1 MAEIHQNAEDNLSLE
16 KLIREVNYKSLE
28 KGYVPSQFALK
39 FINFIKLVNGNE
51 GEENKSPLF
60 HYEIADQ
67 VQKYK
72 NNLIVAA
79 RGTAKTSLMEYLL
92 LYIAT
97 FGHLDGFGDISVIM
111 YVGDTMDNGCK
122 NLRKNLEFRYDN
134 SEFLKRFVPKAH
146 FTDVGIEFINADGH
160 KLFIKMFGASPL
172 SLDST
177 LHLEDGSTTTIGECK
192 VGDKIFGSD
201 GKLTTI
207 ECKSEIFYKPTY
219 RITLKDGRSLKVSED
234 HINSVVKKI
243 KATGYTQKFELHSM
257 NLTTLELLKED
268 LFYPNSKEN
277 KWFIPNPSALEYIEK
292 DLPLDPYT
300 LGLLLGDGQMKSDG
314 SNNLTA
320 HTDDMDF
327 YVTQIPYEFGTRYK
341 DLRHPDVHN
350 LTIKKIYKE
359 IASLGLR
366 GVHTYDKFVP
376 QIYKVASKEQRLE
389 LLRGLLDTDG
399 SVSKRKLRSVT
410 YYSSTSKKLVDDIT
424 DIVRSL
430 GGYTMLGVYDSHLKP
445 NNKGMN
451 KVRNYK
457 LFIHLNEYIFKLPRK
472 KVLQSPNHY
481 KNTMV
486 GIMSI
491 EQIKTEPTQC
501 IGVNN
506 DSHQFVTTDYIVTH
520 NTGVRGF
527 KVYGKRP
534 TIAILDDLF
543 TDKAAESKT
552 IIKDIENIIYKAVRQ
567 ALHPTKRKVIWIGT
581 PFNKKDPLY
590 KAAGTKEWNTKVYP
604 ICQKFPCTKAEFV
617 GAWEDRFPY
626 EAVKAEFDML
636 KANGKVDAFNQEL
649 MLRILSDD
657 DRLVLDEDIIWYPNR
672 SEILNNLN
680 NYFIYMTTDFATS
693 ELEAADFSVIALW
706 ALDYNGVF
714 HWFDGVCKRQDM
726 AKNVDDVFRFVEMYH
741 PLSVGVEISGQQK
754 GFVSWLKRD
763 MSNRNIWFTIA
774 SDKNSK
780 EEGLRPTTSK
790 LVRFNAALPLF
801 KQRRMAFPKDLEES
815 EIMLE
820 YMDELT
826 SITPSGIKSLHD
838 DCVDSVSQLQLLT
851 YVTPFN
857 PSNNKDTSDQP
868 LPRSKS
874 KFFSIEEDREEVQ
887 SYIV

>member
-1 MAEIHQNAEDNLSLE
+1 MAEVHQNAEDNLSLE

-67 VQKYK
+67 IQKFK

-79 RGTAKTSLMEYLL
+79 RGTAKTSLMEYLI

-97 FGHLDGFGDISVIM
+97 FGHLDGFGDTSVIM

-160 KLFIKMFGASPL
+160 KLFVKMFGAS
-172 SLDST
+172 
-177 LHLEDGSTTTIGECK
+177 
-192 VGDKIFGSD
+192 
-201 GKLTTI
+201 
-207 ECKSEIFYKPTY
+207 
-219 RITLKDGRSLKVSED
+219 
-234 HINSVVKKI
+234 
-243 KATGYTQKFELHSM
+243 
-257 NLTTLELLKED
+257 
-268 LFYPNSKEN
+268 
-277 KWFIPNPSALEYIEK
+277 
-292 DLPLDPYT
+292 
-300 LGLLLGDGQMKSDG
+300 
-314 SNNLTA
+314 
-320 HTDDMDF
+320 
-327 YVTQIPYEFGTRYK
+327 
-341 DLRHPDVHN
+341 
-350 LTIKKIYKE
+350 
-359 IASLGLR
+359 
-366 GVHTYDKFVP
+366 
-376 QIYKVASKEQRLE
+376 
-389 LLRGLLDTDG
+389 
-399 SVSKRKLRSVT
+399 
-410 YYSSTSKKLVDDIT
+410 
-424 DIVRSL
+424 
-430 GGYTMLGVYDSHLKP
+430 
-445 NNKGMN
+445 
-451 KVRNYK
+451 
-457 LFIHLNEYIFKLPRK
+457 
-472 KVLQSPNHY
+472 
-481 KNTMV
+481 
-486 GIMSI
+486 
-491 EQIKTEPTQC
+491 
-501 IGVNN
+501 
-506 DSHQFVTTDYIVTH
+506 
-520 NTGVRGF
+520 TGVRGF
-527 KVYGKRP
+527 KVYGKGP
-534 TIAILDDLF
+534 PIAILDDLF

-672 SEILNNLN
+672 SEILNNLS

-726 AKNVDDVFRFVEMYH
+726 AKNVDDVFRFVQLYQ

-763 MSNRNIWFTIA
+763 MLNRNIWFTIA
-774 SDKNSK
+774 SDKSSK

-801 KQRRMAFPKDLEES
+801 KQRRMAFPKDLEDS

-851 YVTPFN
+851 YVTPFD
-857 PSNNKDTSDQP
+857 PSLNKGLSDQP
-868 LPRSKS
+868 LPKSKS
-874 KFFSIEEDREEVQ
+874 KFFSIEEPVEEIS

>member
-1 MAEIHQNAEDNLSLE
+1 MADIHLNAEDNLSLE
-16 KLIREVNYKSLE
+16 KLIREVNYRALE
-28 KGYVPSQFALK
+28 KGYVPSQFAIK
-39 FINFIKLVNGNE
+39 FINFIKLVNGSE

-97 FGHLDGFGDISVIM
+97 FGHLDGFGDVSVIM

-160 KLFIKMFGASPL
+160 KLFIKMFGAS
-172 SLDST
+172 
-177 LHLEDGSTTTIGECK
+177 
-192 VGDKIFGSD
+192 
-201 GKLTTI
+201 
-207 ECKSEIFYKPTY
+207 
-219 RITLKDGRSLKVSED
+219 
-234 HINSVVKKI
+234 
-243 KATGYTQKFELHSM
+243 
-257 NLTTLELLKED
+257 
-268 LFYPNSKEN
+268 
-277 KWFIPNPSALEYIEK
+277 
-292 DLPLDPYT
+292 
-300 LGLLLGDGQMKSDG
+300 
-314 SNNLTA
+314 
-320 HTDDMDF
+320 
-327 YVTQIPYEFGTRYK
+327 
-341 DLRHPDVHN
+341 
-350 LTIKKIYKE
+350 
-359 IASLGLR
+359 
-366 GVHTYDKFVP
+366 
-376 QIYKVASKEQRLE
+376 
-389 LLRGLLDTDG
+389 
-399 SVSKRKLRSVT
+399 
-410 YYSSTSKKLVDDIT
+410 
-424 DIVRSL
+424 
-430 GGYTMLGVYDSHLKP
+430 
-445 NNKGMN
+445 
-451 KVRNYK
+451 
-457 LFIHLNEYIFKLPRK
+457 
-472 KVLQSPNHY
+472 
-481 KNTMV
+481 
-486 GIMSI
+486 
-491 EQIKTEPTQC
+491 
-501 IGVNN
+501 
-506 DSHQFVTTDYIVTH
+506 
-520 NTGVRGF
+520 TGVRGF

-552 IIKDIENIIYKAVRQ
+552 IIKDVENIIYKAVRQ
-567 ALHPTKRKVIWIGT
+567 ALHPTKRKVILIGT

-590 KAAGTKEWNTKVYP
+590 KAAGTKEWHTKVYP
-604 ICQKFPCTKAEFV
+604 ICQKFPCTKEEFI

-636 KANGKVDAFNQEL
+636 KANGKIDAFNQEL

-672 SEILNNLN
+672 SEIINNLN

-693 ELEAADFSVIALW
+693 ELEASDFSVIAMW

-726 AKNVDDVFRFVEMYH
+726 AKNVDDVFRFVQLYR

-763 MSNRNIWFTIA
+763 MLNRNIWFTIA
-774 SDKNSK
+774 SDKSSK

-838 DCVDSVSQLQLLT
+838 DCVDSISQLQLLT

-857 PSNNKDTSDQP
+857 PELNKGISDQP
-868 LPRSKS
+868 LPKSNS
-874 KFFSIEEDREEVQ
+874 KFFSVEEPVEEVS

>member
-1 MAEIHQNAEDNLSLE
+1 MAEVHQNTEDNLSLE

-67 VQKYK
+67 IQKFK

-79 RGTAKTSLMEYLL
+79 RGTAKTSLMEYLI

-97 FGHLDGFGDISVIM
+97 FGHLDGFGDTSVIM

-160 KLFIKMFGASPL
+160 KLFVKMFGAS
-172 SLDST
+172 
-177 LHLEDGSTTTIGECK
+177 
-192 VGDKIFGSD
+192 
-201 GKLTTI
+201 
-207 ECKSEIFYKPTY
+207 
-219 RITLKDGRSLKVSED
+219 
-234 HINSVVKKI
+234 
-243 KATGYTQKFELHSM
+243 
-257 NLTTLELLKED
+257 
-268 LFYPNSKEN
+268 
-277 KWFIPNPSALEYIEK
+277 
-292 DLPLDPYT
+292 
-300 LGLLLGDGQMKSDG
+300 
-314 SNNLTA
+314 
-320 HTDDMDF
+320 
-327 YVTQIPYEFGTRYK
+327 
-341 DLRHPDVHN
+341 
-350 LTIKKIYKE
+350 
-359 IASLGLR
+359 
-366 GVHTYDKFVP
+366 
-376 QIYKVASKEQRLE
+376 
-389 LLRGLLDTDG
+389 
-399 SVSKRKLRSVT
+399 
-410 YYSSTSKKLVDDIT
+410 
-424 DIVRSL
+424 
-430 GGYTMLGVYDSHLKP
+430 
-445 NNKGMN
+445 
-451 KVRNYK
+451 
-457 LFIHLNEYIFKLPRK
+457 
-472 KVLQSPNHY
+472 
-481 KNTMV
+481 
-486 GIMSI
+486 
-491 EQIKTEPTQC
+491 
-501 IGVNN
+501 
-506 DSHQFVTTDYIVTH
+506 
-520 NTGVRGF
+520 TGVRGF

-801 KQRRMAFPKDLEES
+801 KQRKMAFPKDLEES

-857 PSNNKDTSDQP
+857 PSDNKSTSDQP

-874 KFFSIEEDREEVQ
+874 KFFSIEDDKDEVQ

>member
-67 VQKYK
+67 IQKFK

-79 RGTAKTSLMEYLL
+79 RGTAKTSLMEYLI

-97 FGHLDGFGDISVIM
+97 FGHLDGFGDTSVIM

-160 KLFIKMFGASPL
+160 KLFVKMFGAS
-172 SLDST
+172 
-177 LHLEDGSTTTIGECK
+177 
-192 VGDKIFGSD
+192 
-201 GKLTTI
+201 
-207 ECKSEIFYKPTY
+207 
-219 RITLKDGRSLKVSED
+219 
-234 HINSVVKKI
+234 
-243 KATGYTQKFELHSM
+243 
-257 NLTTLELLKED
+257 
-268 LFYPNSKEN
+268 
-277 KWFIPNPSALEYIEK
+277 
-292 DLPLDPYT
+292 
-300 LGLLLGDGQMKSDG
+300 
-314 SNNLTA
+314 
-320 HTDDMDF
+320 
-327 YVTQIPYEFGTRYK
+327 
-341 DLRHPDVHN
+341 
-350 LTIKKIYKE
+350 
-359 IASLGLR
+359 
-366 GVHTYDKFVP
+366 
-376 QIYKVASKEQRLE
+376 
-389 LLRGLLDTDG
+389 
-399 SVSKRKLRSVT
+399 
-410 YYSSTSKKLVDDIT
+410 
-424 DIVRSL
+424 
-430 GGYTMLGVYDSHLKP
+430 
-445 NNKGMN
+445 
-451 KVRNYK
+451 
-457 LFIHLNEYIFKLPRK
+457 
-472 KVLQSPNHY
+472 
-481 KNTMV
+481 
-486 GIMSI
+486 
-491 EQIKTEPTQC
+491 
-501 IGVNN
+501 
-506 DSHQFVTTDYIVTH
+506 
-520 NTGVRGF
+520 TGVRGF

>member
-1 MAEIHQNAEDNLSLE
+1 MAEIHSNIEDNLSLE
-16 KLIREVNYKSLE
+16 KLIREVNYNALE
-28 KGYVPSQFALK
+28 KGYVPSQFAIK
-39 FINFIKLVNGNE
+39 FINFIKLVNGSE

-67 VQKYK
+67 IQKFK

-97 FGHLDGFGDISVIM
+97 FGHLDGFGEVSVIM

-122 NLRKNLEFRYDN
+122 NLRKKLEFRYDK
-134 SEFLKRFVPKAH
+134 SDFLKKFVPQAH
-146 FTDVGIEFINADGH
+146 FTDVGIEFINANGH
-160 KLFIKMFGASPL
+160 KTFIKMFGAS
-172 SLDST
+172 
-177 LHLEDGSTTTIGECK
+177 
-192 VGDKIFGSD
+192 
-201 GKLTTI
+201 
-207 ECKSEIFYKPTY
+207 
-219 RITLKDGRSLKVSED
+219 
-234 HINSVVKKI
+234 
-243 KATGYTQKFELHSM
+243 
-257 NLTTLELLKED
+257 
-268 LFYPNSKEN
+268 
-277 KWFIPNPSALEYIEK
+277 
-292 DLPLDPYT
+292 
-300 LGLLLGDGQMKSDG
+300 
-314 SNNLTA
+314 
-320 HTDDMDF
+320 
-327 YVTQIPYEFGTRYK
+327 
-341 DLRHPDVHN
+341 
-350 LTIKKIYKE
+350 
-359 IASLGLR
+359 
-366 GVHTYDKFVP
+366 
-376 QIYKVASKEQRLE
+376 
-389 LLRGLLDTDG
+389 
-399 SVSKRKLRSVT
+399 
-410 YYSSTSKKLVDDIT
+410 
-424 DIVRSL
+424 
-430 GGYTMLGVYDSHLKP
+430 
-445 NNKGMN
+445 
-451 KVRNYK
+451 
-457 LFIHLNEYIFKLPRK
+457 
-472 KVLQSPNHY
+472 
-481 KNTMV
+481 
-486 GIMSI
+486 
-491 EQIKTEPTQC
+491 
-501 IGVNN
+501 
-506 DSHQFVTTDYIVTH
+506 
-520 NTGVRGF
+520 TGVRGF

-604 ICQKFPCTKAEFV
+604 ICEKFPCTKADFV

-672 SEILNNLN
+672 SDIINNLRD
-680 NYFIYMTTDFATS
+680 YFIYMTTDFATS
-693 ELEAADFSVIALW
+693 ELEAADFSVIAMW

-801 KQRRMAFPKDLEES
+801 KQRKMAFPKDLEES

-857 PSNNKDTSDQP
+857 PSDNKSTSDQP

-874 KFFSIEEDREEVQ
+874 KFFSIEDDKDEVQ

>member
-67 VQKYK
+67 IQKFK

-79 RGTAKTSLMEYLL
+79 RGTAKTSLMEYLI

-97 FGHLDGFGDISVIM
+97 FGHLDGFGDTSVIM

-160 KLFIKMFGASPL
+160 KLFVKMFGAS
-172 SLDST
+172 
-177 LHLEDGSTTTIGECK
+177 
-192 VGDKIFGSD
+192 
-201 GKLTTI
+201 
-207 ECKSEIFYKPTY
+207 
-219 RITLKDGRSLKVSED
+219 
-234 HINSVVKKI
+234 
-243 KATGYTQKFELHSM
+243 
-257 NLTTLELLKED
+257 
-268 LFYPNSKEN
+268 
-277 KWFIPNPSALEYIEK
+277 
-292 DLPLDPYT
+292 
-300 LGLLLGDGQMKSDG
+300 
-314 SNNLTA
+314 
-320 HTDDMDF
+320 
-327 YVTQIPYEFGTRYK
+327 
-341 DLRHPDVHN
+341 
-350 LTIKKIYKE
+350 
-359 IASLGLR
+359 
-366 GVHTYDKFVP
+366 
-376 QIYKVASKEQRLE
+376 
-389 LLRGLLDTDG
+389 
-399 SVSKRKLRSVT
+399 
-410 YYSSTSKKLVDDIT
+410 
-424 DIVRSL
+424 
-430 GGYTMLGVYDSHLKP
+430 
-445 NNKGMN
+445 
-451 KVRNYK
+451 
-457 LFIHLNEYIFKLPRK
+457 
-472 KVLQSPNHY
+472 
-481 KNTMV
+481 
-486 GIMSI
+486 
-491 EQIKTEPTQC
+491 
-501 IGVNN
+501 
-506 DSHQFVTTDYIVTH
+506 
-520 NTGVRGF
+520 TGVRGF

-726 AKNVDDVFRFVEMYH
+726 AKNVDDVFRFVELYH
-741 PLSVGVEISGQQK
+741 PLAVGVEISGQQK

-763 MSNRNIWFTIA
+763 MLNRNIWFTIA
-774 SDKNSK
+774 SDKSSK

-801 KQRRMAFPKDLEES
+801 KQRRMAFPKDLEDS

-857 PSNNKDTSDQP
+857 PSLNKGLSDQP
-868 LPRSKS
+868 LPKSKS
-874 KFFSIEEDREEVQ
+874 KFFSIEEPVEEVS

>member
-1 MAEIHQNAEDNLSLE
+1 MAEIHSNIEDNLSLE
-16 KLIREVNYKSLE
+16 KLIREVNYNALE
-28 KGYVPSQFALK
+28 KGYVPSQFAIK

-67 VQKYK
+67 IQKFK

-97 FGHLDGFGDISVIM
+97 FGHLDGFGEVSVIM

-122 NLRKNLEFRYDN
+122 NLRKNLEFRYDK
-134 SEFLKRFVPKAH
+134 SDFLKKFVPQAH
-146 FTDVGIEFINADGH
+146 FTDVGIEFINANGH
-160 KLFIKMFGASPL
+160 KTFIKMFGAS
-172 SLDST
+172 
-177 LHLEDGSTTTIGECK
+177 
-192 VGDKIFGSD
+192 
-201 GKLTTI
+201 
-207 ECKSEIFYKPTY
+207 
-219 RITLKDGRSLKVSED
+219 
-234 HINSVVKKI
+234 
-243 KATGYTQKFELHSM
+243 
-257 NLTTLELLKED
+257 
-268 LFYPNSKEN
+268 
-277 KWFIPNPSALEYIEK
+277 
-292 DLPLDPYT
+292 
-300 LGLLLGDGQMKSDG
+300 
-314 SNNLTA
+314 
-320 HTDDMDF
+320 
-327 YVTQIPYEFGTRYK
+327 
-341 DLRHPDVHN
+341 
-350 LTIKKIYKE
+350 
-359 IASLGLR
+359 
-366 GVHTYDKFVP
+366 
-376 QIYKVASKEQRLE
+376 
-389 LLRGLLDTDG
+389 
-399 SVSKRKLRSVT
+399 
-410 YYSSTSKKLVDDIT
+410 
-424 DIVRSL
+424 
-430 GGYTMLGVYDSHLKP
+430 
-445 NNKGMN
+445 
-451 KVRNYK
+451 
-457 LFIHLNEYIFKLPRK
+457 
-472 KVLQSPNHY
+472 
-481 KNTMV
+481 
-486 GIMSI
+486 
-491 EQIKTEPTQC
+491 
-501 IGVNN
+501 
-506 DSHQFVTTDYIVTH
+506 
-520 NTGVRGF
+520 TGVRGF

-604 ICQKFPCTKAEFV
+604 ICEKFPCTKADFV

-672 SEILNNLN
+672 SDIINNLRD
-680 NYFIYMTTDFATS
+680 YFIYMTTDFATS
-693 ELEAADFSVIALW
+693 ELEAADFSVIAMW

-801 KQRRMAFPKDLEES
+801 KQRKMAFPKDLEES

-857 PSNNKDTSDQP
+857 PSDNKSTSDQP

-874 KFFSIEEDREEVQ
+874 KFFSIEDDKDEVQ

>member
-1 MAEIHQNAEDNLSLE
+1 MAEVHQNAEDNLSLE

-67 VQKYK
+67 IQKFK

-79 RGTAKTSLMEYLL
+79 RGTAKTSLMEYLI

-97 FGHLDGFGDISVIM
+97 FGHLDGFGDTSVIM

-160 KLFIKMFGASPL
+160 KLFVKMFGAS
-172 SLDST
+172 
-177 LHLEDGSTTTIGECK
+177 
-192 VGDKIFGSD
+192 
-201 GKLTTI
+201 
-207 ECKSEIFYKPTY
+207 
-219 RITLKDGRSLKVSED
+219 
-234 HINSVVKKI
+234 
-243 KATGYTQKFELHSM
+243 
-257 NLTTLELLKED
+257 
-268 LFYPNSKEN
+268 
-277 KWFIPNPSALEYIEK
+277 
-292 DLPLDPYT
+292 
-300 LGLLLGDGQMKSDG
+300 
-314 SNNLTA
+314 
-320 HTDDMDF
+320 
-327 YVTQIPYEFGTRYK
+327 
-341 DLRHPDVHN
+341 
-350 LTIKKIYKE
+350 
-359 IASLGLR
+359 
-366 GVHTYDKFVP
+366 
-376 QIYKVASKEQRLE
+376 
-389 LLRGLLDTDG
+389 
-399 SVSKRKLRSVT
+399 
-410 YYSSTSKKLVDDIT
+410 
-424 DIVRSL
+424 
-430 GGYTMLGVYDSHLKP
+430 
-445 NNKGMN
+445 
-451 KVRNYK
+451 
-457 LFIHLNEYIFKLPRK
+457 
-472 KVLQSPNHY
+472 
-481 KNTMV
+481 
-486 GIMSI
+486 
-491 EQIKTEPTQC
+491 
-501 IGVNN
+501 
-506 DSHQFVTTDYIVTH
+506 
-520 NTGVRGF
+520 TGVRGF

-672 SEILNNLN
+672 SEILNNLS

-726 AKNVDDVFRFVEMYH
+726 AKNVDDVFRFVQLYQ

-763 MSNRNIWFTIA
+763 MLNRNIWFTIA
-774 SDKNSK
+774 SDKSSK

-801 KQRRMAFPKDLEES
+801 KQRRMAFPKDLEDS

-851 YVTPFN
+851 YVTPFD
-857 PSNNKDTSDQP
+857 PSLNKGLSDQP
-868 LPRSKS
+868 LPKSKS
-874 KFFSIEEDREEVQ
+874 KFFSIEEPVEEIS

>member
-1 MAEIHQNAEDNLSLE
+1 MAEVHQNTEDNLSLE

-67 VQKYK
+67 IQKFK

-79 RGTAKTSLMEYLL
+79 RGTAKTSLMEYLI

-97 FGHLDGFGDISVIM
+97 FGHLDGFGDTSVIM

-160 KLFIKMFGASPL
+160 KLFVKMFGAS
-172 SLDST
+172 
-177 LHLEDGSTTTIGECK
+177 
-192 VGDKIFGSD
+192 
-201 GKLTTI
+201 
-207 ECKSEIFYKPTY
+207 
-219 RITLKDGRSLKVSED
+219 
-234 HINSVVKKI
+234 
-243 KATGYTQKFELHSM
+243 
-257 NLTTLELLKED
+257 
-268 LFYPNSKEN
+268 
-277 KWFIPNPSALEYIEK
+277 
-292 DLPLDPYT
+292 
-300 LGLLLGDGQMKSDG
+300 
-314 SNNLTA
+314 
-320 HTDDMDF
+320 
-327 YVTQIPYEFGTRYK
+327 
-341 DLRHPDVHN
+341 
-350 LTIKKIYKE
+350 
-359 IASLGLR
+359 
-366 GVHTYDKFVP
+366 
-376 QIYKVASKEQRLE
+376 
-389 LLRGLLDTDG
+389 
-399 SVSKRKLRSVT
+399 
-410 YYSSTSKKLVDDIT
+410 
-424 DIVRSL
+424 
-430 GGYTMLGVYDSHLKP
+430 
-445 NNKGMN
+445 
-451 KVRNYK
+451 
-457 LFIHLNEYIFKLPRK
+457 
-472 KVLQSPNHY
+472 
-481 KNTMV
+481 
-486 GIMSI
+486 
-491 EQIKTEPTQC
+491 
-501 IGVNN
+501 
-506 DSHQFVTTDYIVTH
+506 
-520 NTGVRGF
+520 TGVRGF

-604 ICQKFPCTKAEFV
+604 VCQKFPCTKAEFV